1 MKLDMH
7 CHVKEG
13 SIDSKVSLDEYITL
27 LKERGFDGMLI
38 TDHDTYKGYR
48 HWKYQMK
55 GKVHDDFVVLKG
67 IEYDTCDG
75 GHILLSYAQNGLLHL
90 SLAVL
95 LLTLLFGCVQKD
107 NSMTC
112 SYLYLH
118 YLEPLREWIR
128 FLSQSQFS
136 CSPANTSLSLNQSIR
151 LAQKRV
157 CPLEIHCSQMSENAL
172 FRRL

>member
-75 GHILLSYAQNGLLHL
+75 GHILCIMPEG
-90 SLAVL
+90 VKMR
-95 LLTLLFGCVQKD
+95 LFGTPR
-107 NSMTC
+107 SSGC
-112 SYLYLH
+112 S
-118 YLEPLREWIR
+118 ID
-128 FLSQSQFS
+128 
-136 CSPANTSLSLNQSIR
+136 
-151 LAQKRV
+151 
-157 CPLEIHCSQMSENAL
+157 
-172 FRRL
+172 